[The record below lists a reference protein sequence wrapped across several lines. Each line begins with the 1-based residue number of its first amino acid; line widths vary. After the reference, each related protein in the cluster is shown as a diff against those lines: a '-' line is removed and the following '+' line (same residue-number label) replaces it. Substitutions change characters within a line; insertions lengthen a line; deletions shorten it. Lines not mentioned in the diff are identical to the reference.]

1 MSDFGKVNQIYSQYF
16 VNHHPARICV
26 AAYELPKNAKVEID
40 AIVAYPESK
49 LWLFVRLFN
58 DLDKSWIVVVLWGF
72 ILVAFPDPIALNKQI

>member
-26 AAYELPKNAKVEID
+26 AASELPKNAKVEID

-49 LWLFVRLFN
+49 LWLFGRLFN
-58 DLDKSWIVVVLWGF
+58 GWINHEYL
-72 ILVAFPDPIALNKQI
+72 